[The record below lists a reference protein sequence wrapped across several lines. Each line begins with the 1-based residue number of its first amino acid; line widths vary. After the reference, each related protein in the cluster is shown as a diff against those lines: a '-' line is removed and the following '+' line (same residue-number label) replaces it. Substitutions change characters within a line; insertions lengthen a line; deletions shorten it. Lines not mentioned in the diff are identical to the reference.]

1 MKKLDFKS
9 LIIGMLG
16 TVLVFV
22 TIGSQKANKNMG
34 DIVVN
39 SITVVGE
46 NNQKV
51 CFINEYIEMY
61 NNKENITAY
70 FGTSNE
76 TQSGL
81 ITLNN
86 KFGAQGWRATGF
98 Y

>member
-1 MKKLDFKS
+1 MKKIDMRS
-9 LIIGMLG
+9 LIIGILS
-16 TVLVFV
+16 TILVFV
-22 TIGSQKANKNMG
+22 AIGSKKANENMG
-34 DIVVN
+34 DIVVD
-39 SITVVGE
+39 SITVIGE
-46 NNQKV
+46 NNLKV

-61 NNKENITAY
+61 NDKENITAY

-98 Y
+98 H